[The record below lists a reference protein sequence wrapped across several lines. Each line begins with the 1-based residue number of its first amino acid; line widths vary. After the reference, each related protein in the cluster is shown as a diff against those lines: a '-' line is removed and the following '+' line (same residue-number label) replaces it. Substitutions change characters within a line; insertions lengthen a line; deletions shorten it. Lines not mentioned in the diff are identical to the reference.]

1 MLGAKHCAHILL
13 REPKYCGIHQ
23 SDGGFVKQ
31 QYIASLEGI
40 LYRGLSHFGQ
50 FNFPEADEHPSE

>member
-23 SDGGFVKQ
+23 SAGGFVKQ
-31 QYIASLEGI
+31 QYIASLDGI
-40 LYRGLSHFGQ
+40 LSRGPPLSVTFWPVQ
-50 FNFPEADEHPSE
+50 LP